1 MNNLLYFSCIDTRN
15 KLALKTTEE
24 DEDETQEAVPH
35 LAAAKAISVD
45 GAIAAI
51 LT

>member
-1 MNNLLYFSCIDTRN
+1 MNSLLDFRCIETRN

-24 DEDETQEAVPH
+24 DEDETQEAMSD

-45 GAIAAI
+45 VAIAAI